1 MLKINP
7 SQRLTTKPSAGK
19 SGMGKLPIGPNAT
32 GKSTTAPAGDAAS
45 GIFTEEFSKIVA
57 GDKQDQRES
66 MLRWFD

>member
-7 SQRLTTKPSAGK
+7 SHRLTTKPSTGK

-32 GKSTTAPAGDAAS
+32 GKSTTAPAGD
-45 GIFTEEFSKIVA
+45 
-57 GDKQDQRES
+57 KQDQRES

>member
-1 MLKINP
+1 
-7 SQRLTTKPSAGK
+7 
-19 SGMGKLPIGPNAT
+19 MGKLPIGPNAT

-57 GDKQDQRES
+57 GDKQGQRES